1 MEKQCNYMMK
11 LNDQLSC
18 MGIRFLFSIS
28 LVITSISLSAEEKS
42 TSDNIQVK
50 AKYELTAQTFQ
61 KCMGDILPKAEEL
74 CWQKIH
80 WRPSF
85 WAAVVEAQETEKPIL
100 LWAMNGHPLGCT

>member
-1 MEKQCNYMMK
+1 M
-11 LNDQLSC
+11 L
-18 MGIRFLFSIS
+18 IRFLLSIA
-28 LVITSISLSAEEKS
+28 LVIASIGLLAEEKGA
-42 TSDNIQVK
+42 SDNIPVK

-61 KCMGDILPKAEEL
+61 RCMGDILPKTEEL